1 MVNMPDYDAFLL
13 LSFGGPEGPD
23 DVLPFLENVTR
34 GRGVPAERLAEVAGH
49 YHALGGVSPIN
60 AQCRDMLGAIG
71 AALRAGGIGLPMYW
85 GNRNWHPFIEDTVRQ
100 MKADGV
106 QRAIAF
112 VTSAYSSYSACRQ
125 YLDDIDRAVARV
137 QAEGG
142 PRPPGAGRALRIDK
156 IRPYFNHPGFIEP
169 FAAGVADALA
179 GLPPAAQAGARLV
192 FTAHS
197 VPLGMA
203 AASGSPSA
211 GTALAGAPGGRY
223 AAELREASRLIAE
236 RASSFLLPRPEGT
249 ADRNRQEKRARS
261 GSAYPAA
268 NIPAPHPANLPAPH
282 QANLPAPHQ
291 ASRPALPFD
300 LVFQSRSGPPSVPW
314 LEPDVN
320 DHLAALAKG
329 TLPDGTPLRDGVPT
343 AVVVVPVG
351 FVSDHVEVLHDL
363 DVEAAQTA
371 ASLGLPFARAKAPGP
386 TARFAAMVREL
397 VAERVSGAPALALGD
412 LGLGAFTGGADSCP
426 ADCCRYAPARPGPA
440 VVST

>member
-1 MVNMPDYDAFLL
+1 MPDYDAFLL

-34 GRGVPAERLAEVAGH
+34 GRGVPAERLTEVAAH
-49 YHALGGVSPIN
+49 YYASGGVSPIN
-60 AQCRDMLGAIG
+60 AQCRDLLGAIG
-71 AALRAGGIGLPMYW
+71 AELREAGLSLPLYW
-85 GNRNWHPFIEDTVRQ
+85 GNRNWDPFIEDTVGQ

-125 YLDDIDRAVARV
+125 YLDDIDRAVA
-137 QAEGG
+137 QAQTAAG
-142 PRPPGAGRALRIDK
+142 PRASGSGQALRIDK

-169 FAAGVADALA
+169 FAAGVEEALV
-179 GLPPAAQAGARLV
+179 GLPAGAQSGARLV

-197 VPLGMA
+197 VPTGMA

-211 GTALAGAPGGRY
+211 GTAVAGAPGGRY
-223 AAELREASRLIAE
+223 VAELREASRLIAE
-236 RASSFLLPRPEGT
+236 RVR
-249 ADRNRQEKRARS
+249 
-261 GSAYPAA
+261 GSAFP
-268 NIPAPHPANLPAPH
+268 
-282 QANLPAPHQ
+282 
-291 ASRPALPFD
+291 SRPSLPSRPSRSSLPFD

-329 TLPDGTPLRDGVPT
+329 ALPDGTPLPEGRPS
-343 AVVVVPVG
+343 AVVAVPVG
-351 FVSDHVEVLHDL
+351 FVSDHMEVVHDL

-412 LGLGAFTGGADSCP
+412 LGLGAFAGGADSCP
-426 ADCCRYAPARPGPA
+426 ADCCLYPPARPAQPARPGRPI
-440 VVST
+440 S